1 MHKSA
6 LPICWMMLALAAPPA
21 LADPVAD
28 CNQFADPQRQIKGC
42 TSFIRR
48 GGLDIDALAS
58 AYINRGI
65 AHGSTGKIAAAI
77 ADFTEA
83 IRLDPKNALAYYN
96 RGNANFDLKKLD
108 AAAADC
114 AAAVGS
120 DPAFALAFFNRGL
133 VHERRG
139 NRDAAVADY
148 ARALTLDPELSTARE
163 KLEKLGVK
171 PSVETASRPPAG

>member
-1 MHKSA
+1 MHRSA
-6 LPICWMMLALAAPPA
+6 LPICWILLALAAQPA

-28 CNQFADPQRQIKGC
+28 CNQFADTQRQIKGC

-48 GGLDIDALAS
+48 GGLDTDALAS

-65 AHGSTGKIAAAI
+65 AHGSTGRIAQAV
-77 ADFTEA
+77 ADFSEA

-108 AAAADC
+108 AAAADYD
-114 AAAVGS
+114 AAVS
-120 DPAFALAFFNRGL
+120 NDPAFALAFFNRGL

-139 NRDAAVADY
+139 NRDAAVADFSH
-148 ARALTLDPELSTARE
+148 ALTLDPDLSTARE
-163 KLEKLGVK
+163 KLEKLGIK
-171 PSVETASRPPAG
+171 PSLETASRPPAG